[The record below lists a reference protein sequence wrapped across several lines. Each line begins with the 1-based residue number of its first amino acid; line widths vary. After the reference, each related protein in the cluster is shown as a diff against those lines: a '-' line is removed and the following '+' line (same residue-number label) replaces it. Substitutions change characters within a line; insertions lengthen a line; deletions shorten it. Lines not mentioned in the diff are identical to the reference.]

1 VGSDCLLALRPG
13 PLGVYLV
20 GCLQTTLQY
29 GPICS
34 VCSAV
39 TAMITEDPFSH
50 GLRPALAY
58 VKSRLERTSRRPERW
73 PIHRPDGSFALYLV
87 NWGVRSTA
95 HFQPSLT
102 RTPDLAVPQEVTAL
116 NSPQPAN
123 KESWFLEWFPQ

>member
-1 VGSDCLLALRPG
+1 MISDAC
-13 PLGVYLV
+13 Y
-20 GCLQTTLQY
+20 
-29 GPICS
+29 S
-34 VCSAV
+34 
-39 TAMITEDPFSH
+39 DN
-50 GLRPALAY
+50 LRPALAY
-58 VKSRLERTSRRPERW
+58 VNNRPERTSRRPERW
-73 PIHRPDGSFALYLV
+73 MIYQPDRSFALYHV